1 MLFVNRK
8 SKNESKDWYKK
19 EIYLKR
25 NNQIL
30 INHKLNQF
38 KMKTIGIAIM
48 IIGLGMT
55 IFTAI
60 TFFTREKVVDLGI
73 LEVTRN
79 QPHYLNWSPFIGMA
93 IMVVGGFLI
102 LQARKKQ

>member
-1 MLFVNRK
+1 
-8 SKNESKDWYKK
+8 
-19 EIYLKR
+19 
-25 NNQIL
+25 
-30 INHKLNQF
+30 
-38 KMKTIGIAIM
+38 MKTIGIAIM
-48 IIGLGMT
+48 IIGLAMT

-73 LEVTRN
+73 VEVTRN